1 MKQKT
6 LAALLGLTLALSLTA
21 CGSTDEPA
29 EVPQEEAEQTTQP
42 AEDPALTAVRQELAA
57 NGSTCAVG
65 YLGTLPESGGAKA
78 LLEDSG
84 CLEDYPFLADCP
96 VVTHTG
102 NQVFYLIP
110 GEAEASVLVQDY
122 ICDESNGYQGEVG
135 DTLYQGENG
144 QPVVLVCN
152 QNDVLPNLVVT
163 LEGAD
168 GESFSYSP
176 VLELCGGTVF
186 IPADAAMTDLSD
198 YESIP
203 KPEAPPAPASVDFTG
218 VWGAYEDFDG
228 SQVYLETTF
237 GEDGSA
243 RYRCG
248 YAYSEFLSDYH
259 GTWYTITENGQYP
272 AGSIVLDMKDA
283 FSGGPFF
290 GVYTVTAESGTITLT
305 HVSGDTLVYGF
316 DGKGITFSPAVN

>member
-21 CGSTDEPA
+21 CGTTDDSPEI
-29 EVPQEEAEQTTQP
+29 PQEEAEQTVQP

-122 ICDESNGYQGEVG
+122 ICDESNGYQGEAG

-198 YESIP
+198 YEAIP